1 MNIIIQS
8 VNFKAS
14 SALENFVREK
24 VSKLFNHCDNIMR
37 ADIVLRKR
45 ENGNLENKLCEIRL
59 IIPGYDHFVKVGSEV
74 YEKSIL
80 RAVDTLQKILR
91 RNKTRLLAKRNE
103 NQSLL

>member
-14 SALENFVREK
+14 SALESFIREK
-24 VSKLFNHCDNIMR
+24 VSKLFNHCDNIIR
-37 ADIVLRKR
+37 ADVVLHKK

-80 RAVDTLQKILR
+80 QAVDTLQKILR
-91 RNKTRLLAKRNE
+91 RNKTRLIAKRNM

>member
-24 VSKLFNHCDNIMR
+24 VSKLFNHCDNLIR
-37 ADIVLRKR
+37 ADVVLRKK

-59 IIPGYDHFVKVGSEV
+59 IIPGYDHFVKVASEV
-74 YEKSIL
+74 YGKSIL
-80 RAVDTLQKILR
+80 QAVDTLQKILR
-91 RNKTRLLAKRNE
+91 RNKTRVIAKRNT

>member
-91 RNKTRLLAKRNE
+91 RNKTRLLAERNE

>member
-14 SALENFVREK
+14 IALESFIREK
-24 VSKLFNHCDNIMR
+24 VSKLFNHCANIIR
-37 ADIVLRKR
+37 ADVVLRKK

-80 RAVDTLQKILR
+80 QAVDTLQNILR
-91 RNKTRLLAKRNE
+91 RNKTRLIAKRNM

>member
-24 VSKLFNHCDNIMR
+24 VRKLFNHCDNIMR

-45 ENGNLENKLCEIRL
+45 ENSNLENKLCEIRL

-80 RAVDTLQKILR
+80 LAVDTLQKILR
-91 RNKTRLLAKRNE
+91 RNKTRLIAKRNM